1 MKHFIFTFLC
11 FVLHH
16 TSTNAQ
22 DTRIFTGGSSSG
34 IALVYN
40 AARASVWYV
49 LPMDGAKIVLQY
61 DFVY

>member
-11 FVLHH
+11 FGLHH

-22 DTRIFTGGSSSG
+22 DTRIFTGGSSG

-40 AARASVWYV
+40 AAGASVWYV